1 MCIRDRLPAVAADFA
16 AGPSSVTSYMGKV
29 ASFLYERFLAGE
41 KPDVYKRQGVY
52 DIDLVIRVVC
62 IPFFQ
67 CICGKASC
75 TQLNF
80 VSAVCQ
86 IGKRSQRLI
95 AGSLNVFVEA
105 GFIRVFYQAG
115 RFSISLPFQIY
126 ELR

>member
-1 MCIRDRLPAVAADFA
+1 MLVADLEVCI
-16 AGPSSVTSYMGKV
+16 GI
-29 ASFLYERFLAGE
+29 
-41 KPDVYKRQGVY
+41 Y

-105 GFIRVFYQAG
+105 GFIW
-115 RFSISLPFQIY
+115 
-126 ELR
+126 